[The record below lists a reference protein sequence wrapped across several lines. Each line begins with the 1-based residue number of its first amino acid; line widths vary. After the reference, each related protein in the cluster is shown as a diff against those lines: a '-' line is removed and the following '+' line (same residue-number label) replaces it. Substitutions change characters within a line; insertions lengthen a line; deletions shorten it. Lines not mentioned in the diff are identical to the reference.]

1 MKPMDSI
8 KKVAGTVAKLEGKS
22 HCQNLFQFKSY
33 SSNNKKKSRME
44 DNTIE
49 NRPPS
54 ENLTDWKLCEVT
66 TVFSRHIT
74 DALQIFVE

>member
-33 SSNNKKKSRME
+33 INNKKKSRME
-44 DNTIE
+44 DNTVE

>member
-33 SSNNKKKSRME
+33 SNNKKKSRME

>member
-33 SSNNKKKSRME
+33 SNNKKKSGME

>member
-33 SSNNKKKSRME
+33 SNNKKKSRME

-66 TVFSRHIT
+66 TVFSRHVT
-74 DALQIFVE
+74 GALQISVE

>member
-1 MKPMDSI
+1 
-8 KKVAGTVAKLEGKS
+8 
-22 HCQNLFQFKSY
+22 
-33 SSNNKKKSRME
+33 ME